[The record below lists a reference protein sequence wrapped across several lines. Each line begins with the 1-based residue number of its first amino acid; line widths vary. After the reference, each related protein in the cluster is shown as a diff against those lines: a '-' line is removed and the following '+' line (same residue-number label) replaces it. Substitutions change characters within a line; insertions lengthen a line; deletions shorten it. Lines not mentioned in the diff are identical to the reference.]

1 MKLNISIG
9 NSRMDKRW
17 NQVDLSLED
26 FKARIAS
33 TRYTAETVSQYA
45 KMSKAQ
51 QDDIKDVGGFVM
63 GSLKGGRRKK
73 DCVIDRCGLTLDMD
87 YATPNII
94 ETVEILFSYH
104 CWFYSTHKHKPDKPR
119 LRLIIPLSRPV
130 SPDEYIAIG
139 RRVAADIG
147 IELFD
152 DTTYEPSRLMY
163 WPSTSSDGEFI
174 FHEIKGELL
183 DPDEVLSRYKDW
195 RNTAEWPVSKRQ
207 QEIVQRETTK
217 VSDPLEKSGTVGAF
231 CRAYSIPDAI
241 ETFLGDVYK
250 PSLMPDR
257 FDYIPADSQAGLVVY
272 DDKFAYSHHATD
284 PVHGRLLNAFDLVR
298 LHRFNHLD
306 NRARE
311 DEDIA
316 RLPSF
321 KAMQQFAVED
331 DQVKAVL
338 AQERMEETQK
348 EFTDENWQKALEHDR
363 SGSVKD
369 TLDNIVHI
377 LRYDPRLQGLA
388 FDLHRDGIVARS
400 HLPWEQIKE
409 GWGDSDFASM
419 KVYLNNTYGIYAPQK
434 TKDAYV
440 AIASERK
447 FHPIK
452 EFLSSLPAW
461 DRVKRVDHLLVDF
474 FGAENNAYTRAVM
487 RKTLVAAVA
496 RVYRPGTKFDSVLIL
511 NGPQGIGKSTFFAKL
526 AGNWFSDSLT
536 LTEMRDKAGPEKL
549 QGYWI
554 LELGEL
560 AGMRK
565 ADVET
570 VKSFLSRTDDK
581 YRASYGL
588 NVESHP
594 RQCVI
599 VGSTNS
605 ESGFLRDI
613 TGNRRFWPV
622 SVDGSGTRKPWEL
635 TKDEVE
641 QIWAEALCMYK
652 AGEKMFLEGDEAIMA
667 QSQQAEAMET
677 DDREGL
683 IREYLEKLLPANW
696 ESMPLYDRR
705 SFLGGHDF
713 GGTLLTGTEQRQ
725 FVCNMEIWAECFSK
739 DPAVMKKSDS
749 YEISGIMNKIEGWR
763 GPRTSDDRQVFGI
776 YGRQRCYTRIP
787 GQDGQA
793 HTLSQDT
800 CPIKTPVLT

>member
-183 DPDEVLSRYKDW
+183 DPDEVLARYTDW

-217 VSDPLEKSGTVGAF
+217 VSDPLEKNGTVGAF

-241 ETFLGDVYK
+241 ETFLSDVYK

-298 LHRFNHLD
+298 GHRFADMEEKASFGAMCELAISLDPVKILLSEERVSEAQAEFTLEDKDWRTLLKYQSKSKLLENSVWNEMLILTHDPNFAGFAYNELAQRVEVIGELPWERPAD
-306 NRARE
+306 NRFWRDA
-311 DEDIA
+311 DTA
-316 RLPSF
+316 QL
-321 KAMQQFAVED
+321 
-331 DQVKAVL
+331 KAVL
-338 AQERMEETQK
+338 
-348 EFTDENWQKALEHDR
+348 D
-363 SGSVKD
+363 V
-369 TLDNIVHI
+369 
-377 LRYDPRLQGLA
+377 RYLA
-388 FDLHRDGIVARS
+388 FSSRNHDVCFTKTADDRRFHPIRN
-400 HLPWEQIKE
+400 
-409 GWGDSDFASM
+409 
-419 KVYLNNTYGIYAPQK
+419 YLNN
-434 TKDAYV
+434 
-440 AIASERK
+440 
-447 FHPIK
+447 
-452 EFLSSLPAW
+452 LPAW
-461 DRVKRVDHLLVDF
+461 DGVPRIESLLVRCLQ
-474 FGAENNAYTRAVM
+474 AEDTPYVRAVT

-496 RVYRPGTKFDSVLIL
+496 RIYRPGTKFDSVLVID
-511 NGPQGIGKSTFFAKL
+511 GVQGIGKSTLFKDL
-526 AGNWFSDSLT
+526 TGEEYYSETLSLT
-536 LTEMRDKAGPEKL
+536 DMDDKSGAEKL
-549 QGYWI
+549 QGFWVVEI
-554 LELGEL
+554 GEL
-560 AGMRK
+560 AGMKK
-565 ADVET
+565 ADIEK
-570 VKSFLSRTDDK
+570 VKAFLSTSDDK
-581 YRASYGL
+581 YRPSYGKT
-588 NVESHP
+588 VESHP
-594 RQCVI
+594 RQCIIIASVN
-599 VGSTNS
+599 G
-605 ESGFLRDI
+605 ERGYLRDI
-613 TGNRRFWPV
+613 TGNRRFWVVKAHQEEPV
-622 SVDGSGTRKPWEL
+622 KRWQFTSEERD
-635 TKDEVE
+635 
-641 QIWAEALCMYK
+641 QIWAEAKMFY
-652 AGEKMFLEGDEAIMA
+652 ARGEKLYLEGDLVKSAEAV
-667 QSQQAEAMET
+667 QREAMEI
-677 DDREGL
+677 DERQGAVE
-683 IREYLEKLLPANW
+683 EYLNRLLPENW
-696 ESMPLYDRR
+696 DTMDIYQRRNYMSDRSDPTHPKGVR
-705 SFLGGHDF
+705 RRKEVSNL
-713 GGTLLTGTEQRQ
+713 
-725 FVCNMEIWAECFSK
+725 EIWCECLGRNMAELK
-739 DPAVMKKSDS
+739 PVDS
-749 YEISGIMNKIEGWR
+749 YALAALMSKVEGWV
-763 GPRTSDDRQVFGI
+763 RTKDIVRQLH
-776 YGRQRCYTRIP
+776 YGRQRVYKRTR
-787 GQDGQA
+787 
-793 HTLSQDT
+793 TRSRS
-800 CPIKTPVLT
+800 

>member
-183 DPDEVLSRYKDW
+183 DPDEVLARYTDW

-217 VSDPLEKSGTVGAF
+217 VSDPLEKNGTVGAF

-241 ETFLGDVYK
+241 ETFLSDVYK

-272 DDKFAYSHHATD
+272 DDKFAYSHHVTD

-298 LHRFNHLD
+298 GHRFADMEEKASFGAMCELAISLDPVKILLSEERVSEAQAEFTLEDKDWRTLLKYQSKSKLLENSVWNEMLILTHDPNFAGFAYNELAQRVEVIGELPWERPAD
-306 NRARE
+306 NRFWRDA
-311 DEDIA
+311 DTA
-316 RLPSF
+316 QL
-321 KAMQQFAVED
+321 
-331 DQVKAVL
+331 KAVL
-338 AQERMEETQK
+338 
-348 EFTDENWQKALEHDR
+348 D
-363 SGSVKD
+363 V
-369 TLDNIVHI
+369 
-377 LRYDPRLQGLA
+377 RYLA
-388 FDLHRDGIVARS
+388 FSSRNHDVCFTKTADDRRFHPIRN
-400 HLPWEQIKE
+400 
-409 GWGDSDFASM
+409 
-419 KVYLNNTYGIYAPQK
+419 YLNN
-434 TKDAYV
+434 
-440 AIASERK
+440 
-447 FHPIK
+447 
-452 EFLSSLPAW
+452 LPAW
-461 DRVKRVDHLLVDF
+461 DGVPRIESLLVRCLQ
-474 FGAENNAYTRAVM
+474 AEDTPYVRAVT

-496 RVYRPGTKFDSVLIL
+496 RIYRPGTKFDSVLVID
-511 NGPQGIGKSTFFAKL
+511 GVQGIGKSTLFKDL
-526 AGNWFSDSLT
+526 TGEEYYSETLSLT
-536 LTEMRDKAGPEKL
+536 DMDDKSGAEKL
-549 QGYWI
+549 QGFWVVEI
-554 LELGEL
+554 GEL
-560 AGMRK
+560 AGMKK
-565 ADVET
+565 ADIEK
-570 VKSFLSRTDDK
+570 VKAFLSTSDDK
-581 YRASYGL
+581 YRPSYGKT
-588 NVESHP
+588 VESHP
-594 RQCVI
+594 RQCIIIASVN
-599 VGSTNS
+599 G
-605 ESGFLRDI
+605 ERGYLRDI
-613 TGNRRFWPV
+613 TGNRRFWVVKAHQEEPV
-622 SVDGSGTRKPWEL
+622 KRWQFTSEERD
-635 TKDEVE
+635 
-641 QIWAEALCMYK
+641 QIWAEAKMFY
-652 AGEKMFLEGDEAIMA
+652 ARGEKLYLEGDLVKSAEAV
-667 QSQQAEAMET
+667 QREAMEI
-677 DDREGL
+677 DERQGAVE
-683 IREYLEKLLPANW
+683 EYLNRLLPENW
-696 ESMPLYDRR
+696 DTMDIYQRRNYMSDRSDPTHPKGVR
-705 SFLGGHDF
+705 RRKEVSNL
-713 GGTLLTGTEQRQ
+713 
-725 FVCNMEIWAECFSK
+725 EIWCECLGRNMAELK
-739 DPAVMKKSDS
+739 PVDS
-749 YEISGIMNKIEGWR
+749 YALAALMSKVEGWV
-763 GPRTSDDRQVFGI
+763 RTKDIVRQLH
-776 YGRQRCYTRIP
+776 YGRQRVYKRTR
-787 GQDGQA
+787 
-793 HTLSQDT
+793 TRSRS
-800 CPIKTPVLT
+800 

>member
-94 ETVEILFSYH
+94 ETIEILFSYH

-183 DPDEVLSRYKDW
+183 DPDEVLARYTDW

-217 VSDPLEKSGTVGAF
+217 VSDPLEKNGTVGAF

-241 ETFLGDVYK
+241 ETFLSDVYK

-298 LHRFNHLD
+298 GHRFADMEEKASFGAMCELAISLDPVKILLSEERVSEAQAEFTLEDKDWRTLLKYQSKSKLLENSVWNEMLILTHDPNFAGFAYNELAQRVEVIGELPWERPAD
-306 NRARE
+306 NRFWRDA
-311 DEDIA
+311 DTA
-316 RLPSF
+316 QL
-321 KAMQQFAVED
+321 
-331 DQVKAVL
+331 KAVL
-338 AQERMEETQK
+338 
-348 EFTDENWQKALEHDR
+348 D
-363 SGSVKD
+363 V
-369 TLDNIVHI
+369 
-377 LRYDPRLQGLA
+377 RYLA
-388 FDLHRDGIVARS
+388 FSSRNHDVCFTKTADDRRFHPIRN
-400 HLPWEQIKE
+400 
-409 GWGDSDFASM
+409 
-419 KVYLNNTYGIYAPQK
+419 YLNN
-434 TKDAYV
+434 
-440 AIASERK
+440 
-447 FHPIK
+447 
-452 EFLSSLPAW
+452 LPAW
-461 DRVKRVDHLLVDF
+461 DGVPRIESLLVRCLQ
-474 FGAENNAYTRAVM
+474 AEDTPYVRAVT

-496 RVYRPGTKFDSVLIL
+496 RIYRPGTKFDSVLVID
-511 NGPQGIGKSTFFAKL
+511 GVQGIGKSTLFKDL
-526 AGNWFSDSLT
+526 TGEEYYSETLSLT
-536 LTEMRDKAGPEKL
+536 DMDDKSGAEKL
-549 QGYWI
+549 QGFWVVEI
-554 LELGEL
+554 GEL
-560 AGMRK
+560 AGMKK
-565 ADVET
+565 ADIEK
-570 VKSFLSRTDDK
+570 VKAFLSTSDDK
-581 YRASYGL
+581 YRPSYGKT
-588 NVESHP
+588 VESHP
-594 RQCVI
+594 RQCIIIASVN
-599 VGSTNS
+599 G
-605 ESGFLRDI
+605 ERGYLRDI
-613 TGNRRFWPV
+613 TGNRRFWVVKAHQEEPV
-622 SVDGSGTRKPWEL
+622 KRWQFTSEERD
-635 TKDEVE
+635 
-641 QIWAEALCMYK
+641 QIWAEAKMFY
-652 AGEKMFLEGDEAIMA
+652 ARGEKLYLEGDLVKSAEAV
-667 QSQQAEAMET
+667 QREAMEI
-677 DDREGL
+677 DERQGAVE
-683 IREYLEKLLPANW
+683 EYLNRLLPENW
-696 ESMPLYDRR
+696 DTMDIYQRRNYMSDRSDPTHPKGVR
-705 SFLGGHDF
+705 RRKEVSNL
-713 GGTLLTGTEQRQ
+713 
-725 FVCNMEIWAECFSK
+725 EIWCECLGRNMAELK
-739 DPAVMKKSDS
+739 PVDS
-749 YEISGIMNKIEGWR
+749 YALAALMSKVEGWV
-763 GPRTSDDRQVFGI
+763 RTKDIVRQLH
-776 YGRQRCYTRIP
+776 YGRQRVYKRTR
-787 GQDGQA
+787 
-793 HTLSQDT
+793 TRSRS
-800 CPIKTPVLT
+800 

>member
-33 TRYTAETVSQYA
+33 TRYSAETVSQYA

-183 DPDEVLSRYKDW
+183 DPDEVLARYTDW

-217 VSDPLEKSGTVGAF
+217 VSDPLEKNGTVGAF

-241 ETFLGDVYK
+241 ETFLSDVYK

-298 LHRFNHLD
+298 GHRFADMEEKASFGAMCELAISLDPVKILLSEERVSEAQAEFTLEDKDWRTLLKYQSKSKLLENSVWNEMLILTHDPNFAGFAYNELAQRVEVIGELPWERPAD
-306 NRARE
+306 NRFWRDA
-311 DEDIA
+311 DTA
-316 RLPSF
+316 QL
-321 KAMQQFAVED
+321 
-331 DQVKAVL
+331 KAVL
-338 AQERMEETQK
+338 
-348 EFTDENWQKALEHDR
+348 D
-363 SGSVKD
+363 V
-369 TLDNIVHI
+369 
-377 LRYDPRLQGLA
+377 RYLA
-388 FDLHRDGIVARS
+388 FSSRNHDVCFTKTADDRRFHPIRN
-400 HLPWEQIKE
+400 
-409 GWGDSDFASM
+409 
-419 KVYLNNTYGIYAPQK
+419 YLNN
-434 TKDAYV
+434 
-440 AIASERK
+440 
-447 FHPIK
+447 
-452 EFLSSLPAW
+452 LPAW
-461 DRVKRVDHLLVDF
+461 DGVPRIESLLVRCLQ
-474 FGAENNAYTRAVM
+474 AEDTPYVRAVT

-496 RVYRPGTKFDSVLIL
+496 RIYRPGTKFDSVLVID
-511 NGPQGIGKSTFFAKL
+511 GVQGIGKSTLFKDL
-526 AGNWFSDSLT
+526 TGEEYYSETLSLT
-536 LTEMRDKAGPEKL
+536 DMDDKSGAEKL
-549 QGYWI
+549 QGFWVVEI
-554 LELGEL
+554 GEL
-560 AGMRK
+560 AGMKK
-565 ADVET
+565 ADIEK
-570 VKSFLSRTDDK
+570 VKAFLSTSDDK
-581 YRASYGL
+581 YRPSYGKT
-588 NVESHP
+588 VESHP
-594 RQCVI
+594 RQCIIIASVN
-599 VGSTNS
+599 G
-605 ESGFLRDI
+605 ERGYLRDI
-613 TGNRRFWPV
+613 TGNRRFWVVKAHQEEPV
-622 SVDGSGTRKPWEL
+622 KRWQFTSEERD
-635 TKDEVE
+635 
-641 QIWAEALCMYK
+641 QIWAEAKMFY
-652 AGEKMFLEGDEAIMA
+652 ARGEKLYLEGDLVKSAEAV
-667 QSQQAEAMET
+667 QREAMEI
-677 DDREGL
+677 DERQGAVE
-683 IREYLEKLLPANW
+683 EYLNRLLPENW
-696 ESMPLYDRR
+696 DTMDIYQRRNYMSDRSDPTHPKGVR
-705 SFLGGHDF
+705 RRKEVSNL
-713 GGTLLTGTEQRQ
+713 
-725 FVCNMEIWAECFSK
+725 EIWCECLGRNMAELK
-739 DPAVMKKSDS
+739 PVDS
-749 YEISGIMNKIEGWR
+749 YALAALMSKVEGWV
-763 GPRTSDDRQVFGI
+763 RTKDIVRQLH
-776 YGRQRCYTRIP
+776 YGRQRVYKRTR
-787 GQDGQA
+787 
-793 HTLSQDT
+793 TRSRS
-800 CPIKTPVLT
+800 